1 MSVAPGLM
9 PGARQVSS
17 PNVDER
23 PPHEAVTLAVLHAI
37 SLPPEEFG
45 GDAVERF
52 FTNCLDCDAHPY
64 FAQLRELRVS
74 SHLFIRRDGEV
85 VQFVPF
91 DARAWHAGVSCWRNR
106 ERCNDFSVG
115 IELEGSDLQPFTD
128 AQYQRLAECLAELV
142 TRLPIADIAGHADIA
157 PGRKTD
163 PGPHFDWA
171 RLQRELAAHLDEA
184 RAADLLAARSACA

>member
-1 MSVAPGLM
+1 MSQSAGLLS
-9 PGARQVSS
+9 GARQLPS

-23 PPHEAVTLAVLHAI
+23 PPGEAVTLVVLHAI

-45 GDAVERF
+45 GNAVEEF
-52 FTNCLDCDAHPY
+52 FTNCLDCNAHPY

-85 VQFVPF
+85 VQFAPLQ
-91 DARAWHAGVSCWRNR
+91 ARAWHAGVSRWRGR

-115 IELEGSDLQPFTD
+115 IELEGSDQQPFSD

-142 TRLPIADIAGHADIA
+142 ARLPIADIAAHADIA

-163 PGPHFDWA
+163 PGPHFDWS

-184 RAADLLAARSACA
+184 RAAALLAERAACA